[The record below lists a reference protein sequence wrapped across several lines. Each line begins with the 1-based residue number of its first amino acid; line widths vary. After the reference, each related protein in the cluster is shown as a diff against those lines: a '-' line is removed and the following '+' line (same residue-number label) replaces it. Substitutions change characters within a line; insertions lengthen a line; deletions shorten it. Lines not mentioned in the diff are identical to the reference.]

1 MRLQALQ
8 PLKDTPSTPTK
19 IGVFDIETINWT
31 EPYALGFYD
40 GDNLK
45 IFDGRECIKLF
56 LEEFLR
62 RKYAGLIVYA
72 HNGGKFDFSFIL
84 DEIMKFED
92 EYKIEPMRSGARI
105 LQIKFTKNKQ
115 SWILRDSMSIFNNFS
130 LAKLTKN
137 FEVESLKGD
146 FDHNKINW
154 DNWEDLKPEWEPY
167 LTNDCLGLHQ
177 VMTKFEQFLIENFGV
192 DLHKNITLAQISMRV
207 FRKKHLKIKI
217 PNYITQEDD
226 IRKSYYGGRTEIF
239 KTYGENLNYY
249 DINSLYPYVMHKYKM
264 PVGVPRLTYAMRV
277 HEFGIAHA
285 QVYVPEHIKVP
296 VLPYRSESGKLIF
309 PTGRFSGWW
318 CTPELKKAVE
328 IGCKVKIIKGYLF
341 EQEHLFKGYIEDLYK
356 IKQNSKS
363 GSVDYITSKLL
374 MNSLYGKFGQRRE
387 RQQVI
392 INPEDTTGLEPLD
405 FEGVSGMYLKKGFSQ
420 ACHIVPAISSMITC
434 YARLHLYEFLS
445 KCEPY
450 YCDTDSII
458 TKYVLE
464 TSPLLGAMKLEEEI
478 KQGIFLLPKMY
489 ALTTKNGEYIKSK
502 GFAKSKFTFGQFLNA
517 LETGN
522 MDEFKTS
529 QHKIA
534 TPFASMR
541 RNKNFVSMIDFKRSV
556 KSTYDKR
563 EIVARYNTK
572 PLNIIEKAEDL

>member
-1 MRLQALQ
+1 MRLQALT
-8 PLKDTPSTPTK
+8 PLKDRIATPTK
-19 IGVFDIETINWT
+19 IGVFDIETINWV

-45 IFDGRECIKLF
+45 IFDGKECIKEF
-56 LEEFLR
+56 LNEFLR

-84 DEIMKFED
+84 DEIMRFKEQF
-92 EYKIEPMRSGARI
+92 KIEPMRSGSRI
-105 LQIKFTKNKQ
+105 IQIKFSKSSQT
-115 SWILRDSMSIFNNFS
+115 WILRDSMAIFNNFS

-146 FDHNKINW
+146 FEHSKINW
-154 DNWEDLKPEWEPY
+154 DNWQDLKTEWEPY

-177 VMTKFEQFLIENFGV
+177 VMVKFEKFLIDNFGV
-192 DLHKNITLAQISMRV
+192 DLHKNITLAQISMRI
-207 FRKKHLKIKI
+207 FRKKNLKFNI
-217 PNYITQEDD
+217 PNYITQEDE
-226 IRKSYYGGRTEIF
+226 IRLSYYGGRTEIF

-249 DINSLYPYVMHKYKM
+249 DVNSLYPFVMHKYKM
-264 PVGVPRLTYAMRV
+264 PVGVPRLTYAMNV
-277 HEFGIAHA
+277 NEFGIAKA
-285 QVYVPEHIKVP
+285 VVEVPDNIKIP
-296 VLPYRSESGKLIF
+296 VLPYRAESGKLIF
-309 PTGRFSGWW
+309 PTGKFTGWW

-328 IGCKVKIIKGYLF
+328 IGCKVRIVKGYLF
-341 EQEHLFKGYIEDLYK
+341 EQQFLFKDYIEQLYK
-356 IKQNSKS
+356 IKQNSKA

-374 MNSLYGKFGQRRE
+374 MNSLYGKFGQKRE

-405 FEGVSGMYLKKGFSQ
+405 FEGVSGMYIKKTSSN
-420 ACHIVPAISSMITC
+420 ACHIVPAISSFITC
-434 YARLHLYEFLS
+434 YARLHLYEYLS

-458 TKYVLE
+458 TKSVLS
-464 TSPLLGAMKLEEEI
+464 TSPELGEMKLEEEI

-489 ALTTKNGEYIKSK
+489 ALTTKNGEYVKSK
-502 GFAKSKFTFGQFLNA
+502 GFAKANFTFGQFLTA
-517 LETGN
+517 LETGR
-522 MDEFKTS
+522 MDEFHTS
-529 QHKIA
+529 VNKIA

-541 RNKNFVSMIDFKRSV
+541 RNKSFVSMIDFKRSV

-563 EIVARYNTK
+563 EFVGQYDTK
-572 PLNIIEKAEDL
+572 PLKLEIPPTDL